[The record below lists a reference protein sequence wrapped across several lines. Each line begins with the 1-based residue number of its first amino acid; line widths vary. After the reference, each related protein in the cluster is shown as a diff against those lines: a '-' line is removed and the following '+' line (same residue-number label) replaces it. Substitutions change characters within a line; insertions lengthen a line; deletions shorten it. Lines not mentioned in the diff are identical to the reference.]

1 MQRFQLV
8 ENTTN
13 HTLELGVSKYCI
25 LEVEVDDNNPNIV
38 KYACDILPIELT
50 ASSISEMKELL
61 QIIYQDILKYP
72 TITTTELDNLGMEY
86 MSTIDIEELEVDD
99 SDVEE
104 LMCVGEHTIDTG
116 DYNLHCDT
124 GDNIVDIVDYFNR
137 KR

>member
-13 HTLELGVSKYCI
+13 HTLELGISKYCV

-38 KYACDILPIELT
+38 KYACDILPVELT
-50 ASSISEMKELL
+50 ASSVSEMKELL

-72 TITTTELDNLGMEY
+72 VITTTELDNLGMEY

-104 LMCVGEHTIDTG
+104 LIYAGEPRIDTG
-116 DYNLHCDT
+116 EYDIEYTRD
-124 GDNIVDIVDYFNR
+124 DNIIDIVDYFNR